1 LYWGANPAECHPRH
15 LIRYT
20 LMPKGRFVPEGRK
33 GRTMALVDIRRTP
46 TARAAD
52 IFLQIRPGKDFEAL
66 TALRALVKGQAV
78 DGERLADTGL
88 TLEQLQDLVERMK
101 RARYGAI
108 FWGMGLTMT
117 RGKFMNTEAI
127 IALAVELNRTTR
139 FAAFPLRGHGNVT
152 GAGNVMTWL
161 TGYPFGV
168 DFSRGYPRYN
178 PGEFTTVDLL
188 TRGEVDAVLV
198 VAADPGATMPQPV
211 IDQLARVPTIV
222 LDPKV
227 THTSRLARVHITT
240 AATGISA
247 PGTVYR
253 MDDVP
258 LTVRPSLVSPYP
270 SDDEVLERIQAAVV
284 EKLKAQGRQ
293 ILPIPL

>member
-1 LYWGANPAECHPRH
+1 MS
-15 LIRYT
+15 RYT
-20 LMPKGRFVPEGRK
+20 LMPKGMFVPEGRK
-33 GRTMALVDIRRTP
+33 GRTMVLVDIRRTP

-52 IFLQIRPGKDFEAL
+52 IFLQIRPGKDFEVL
-66 TALRALVKGQAV
+66 IALRALVKGHPI

-88 TLEQLQDLVERMK
+88 TLEQLQDLADRMK
-101 RARYGAI
+101 HARYGALL
-108 FWGMGLTMT
+108 WGMGLTMT

-127 IALAVELNRTTR
+127 IALAVELNRHTR

-161 TGYPFGV
+161 TGFPFGV

-188 TRGEVDAVLV
+188 TRGEVDAVMIL
-198 VAADPGATMPQPV
+198 AADPGATMPQPV
-211 IDQLARVPTIV
+211 IDHMARVPTIV

-258 LTVRPSLVSPYP
+258 LTLRPPLHSPYP
-270 SDDEVLERIQAAVV
+270 TDVEVIERIHTAVASRIAAPAA
-284 EKLKAQGRQ
+284 ENIG
-293 ILPIPL
+293 